1 MKYKTKVNQRG
12 NNTAKNILFKKINK
26 IENC

>member
-1 MKYKTKVNQRG
+1 MKYKIKVNQRG
-12 NNTAKNILFKKINK
+12 NNIVKNILFKKINK